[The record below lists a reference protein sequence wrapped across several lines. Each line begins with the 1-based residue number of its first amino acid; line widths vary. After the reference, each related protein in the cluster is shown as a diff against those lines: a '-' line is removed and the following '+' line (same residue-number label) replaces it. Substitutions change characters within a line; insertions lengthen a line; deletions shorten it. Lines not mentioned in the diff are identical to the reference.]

1 MTNQVLTQFIM
12 AAPASEVIPNREL
25 LIRLGLPSG
34 AINLQRWIETL
45 SRMTADS
52 ISTTIEERTTLP
64 LLKEISKEY
73 TKNAIISIGS
83 YGNTA
88 LENFFNEAKYN
99 IPVSAVI
106 DI

>member
-12 AAPASEVIPNREL
+12 ASPASEVIPNHEL

-34 AINLQRWIETL
+34 AINLQRWIEAL
-45 SRMTADS
+45 SRMAADS

-73 TKNAIISIGS
+73 SKNAIISIGS
-83 YGNTA
+83 SGNTA
-88 LENFFNEAKYN
+88 LENFFNEAKHN
-99 IPVSAVI
+99 VPVSAVI

>member
-1 MTNQVLTQFIM
+1 MTNQAIAQFIM
-12 AAPASEVIPNREL
+12 EAPTSEVIPNHEL

-34 AINLQRWIETL
+34 AINLQRWIGTL
-45 SRMTADS
+45 SRMTRDG

-64 LLKEISKEY
+64 LLKEISNEY

-83 YGNTA
+83 SRNTA
-88 LENFFNEAKYN
+88 LENFFNEAKHN
-99 IPVSAVI
+99 VPVSAVI

>member
-1 MTNQVLTQFIM
+1 MTNKALTQFIM
-12 AAPASEVIPNREL
+12 AAPASEVIPNHEL

-64 LLKEISKEY
+64 VLKEISKEY

-83 YGNTA
+83 SRNKA
-88 LENFFNEAKYN
+88 LETFFDEAKHN
-99 IPVSAVI
+99 VPVSSVI
-106 DI
+106 DL

>member
-12 AAPASEVIPNREL
+12 EAPASEVIPNHEL

-34 AINLQRWIETL
+34 AINLQRWIGTL
-45 SRMTADS
+45 SRMTTDS
-52 ISTTIEERTTLP
+52 ITTTIEERTTLP

-83 YGNTA
+83 SRNTA
-88 LENFFNEAKYN
+88 LETFFNEARHN
-99 IPVSAVI
+99 VPVSAVI

>member
-1 MTNQVLTQFIM
+1 MTNQALTQFIM
-12 AAPASEVIPNREL
+12 AAPTSEVIPNHEL

-34 AINLQRWIETL
+34 AINLQRWIGIL
-45 SRMTADS
+45 SHMTKDA

-64 LLKEISKEY
+64 LLMEISKEY

-83 YGNTA
+83 SRNTA
-88 LENFFNEAKYN
+88 LEAFFNEAKQN
-99 IPVSAVI
+99 VPVSAVI

>member
-12 AAPASEVIPNREL
+12 AAPASEVIPNHEL

-34 AINLQRWIETL
+34 AINLQRWIEAL
-45 SRMTADS
+45 SRMPKDAIT
-52 ISTTIEERTTLP
+52 TTIEERTTLP

-73 TKNAIISIGS
+73 SKNAIISIGS
-83 YGNTA
+83 SRNTA
-88 LENFFNEAKYN
+88 LETFFNEARHN
-99 IPVSAVI
+99 VPASAVI

>member
-1 MTNQVLTQFIM
+1 MTNQTLAQFIM
-12 AAPASEVIPNREL
+12 AAPTSEVIPNHEL

-34 AINLQRWIETL
+34 AINLQRWIGTL
-45 SRMTADS
+45 SHMTEKS

-64 LLKEISKEY
+64 LLKEISKDY

-83 YGNTA
+83 SRNTA
-88 LENFFNEAKYN
+88 LENFFNEAKHN
-99 IPVSAVI
+99 VPVSAVI

>member
-1 MTNQVLTQFIM
+1 MTNQTLAQFIM
-12 AAPASEVIPNREL
+12 TAPASEVIPNHEL

-34 AINLQRWIETL
+34 AINLQRWIGTL
-45 SRMTADS
+45 SRMVTDS
-52 ISTTIEERTTLP
+52 VSTTIEERTTLP

-83 YGNTA
+83 SRNTA
-88 LENFFNEAKYN
+88 LENFFNEAKQN
-99 IPVSAVI
+99 VPTSAVI

>member
-1 MTNQVLTQFIM
+1 MTNQTLAQFIM
-12 AAPASEVIPNREL
+12 AAPASEVISNREL

-73 TKNAIISIGS
+73 TKNTIISIGS
-83 YGNTA
+83 SRNTA
-88 LENFFNEAKYN
+88 LENFFNEVKHN
-99 IPVSAVI
+99 VPVSAVI

>member
-1 MTNQVLTQFIM
+1 MTNQTLAQFIM
-12 AAPASEVIPNREL
+12 TAPASEVIPNHEL

-34 AINLQRWIETL
+34 AINLQRWIGTL
-45 SRMTADS
+45 SQMTTNS

-83 YGNTA
+83 SRNTE
-88 LENFFNEAKYN
+88 LEKFFNEAKHN
-99 IPVSAVI
+99 VPVSAVI